1 MRRAATTAE
10 TGFASRRS
18 PFFHALLIRS
28 PLIPAPP
35 AGIARF
41 GLPAD
46 RPPSPGNRTAVASI
60 ASTAST
66 VSTVSTVSIASI
78 TSIAR
83 PSR

>member
-60 ASTAST
+60 AS
-66 VSTVSTVSIASI
+66 IASI